1 MGNKTKPLLETSLTF
16 RNTIDY
22 WKWFSNTLDEPE
34 KDKTKTN
41 WQIFDKDTKGLNPGA
56 LYVIAGRPGMGK
68 TTLAI
73 SLAIDIAKEYN
84 EKNDCVVIFSLEMS
98 QKRIHENILS
108 NLTNIHRKDFYKPK
122 KEFYETFKEEIEN
135 SQPLNILIFD
145 NPYAND
151 NYIKTILEE
160 LHRSNYNIRAVFL
173 DHIQIMS
180 RNYTGTMYETT
191 SKASRELKL
200 IALQLNTPVIA
211 LSQLSREVERNM
223 NKTKFIEPTNADLR
237 DSGSI
242 EQDADFIGM
251 IFKKHNDIENYNVLT
266 LKVTKNRDG
275 QLEETILLFEPEY
288 SKIYEP

>member
-1 MGNKTKPLLETSLTF
+1 MGNKTKPLSETSLTF
-16 RNTIDY
+16 KNTIDY

-56 LYVIAGRPGMGK
+56 LYVIAARPGMGK

-73 SLAIDIAKEYN
+73 SLAIEIAKEYN
-84 EKNDCVVIFSLEMS
+84 EKNDCVVIFSLETS
-98 QKRIHENILS
+98 QKRIYENILS
-108 NLTNIHRKDFYKPK
+108 NLMNIPRKHFYKPK
-122 KEFYETFKEEIEN
+122 KEFYETFREKIEN
-135 SQPLNILIFD
+135 AQPLNILIFD
-145 NPYAND
+145 NPYVND
-151 NYIKTILEE
+151 NYIRTILWE
-160 LHRSNYNIRAVFL
+160 LNRSNYNIRAVFL

-200 IALQLNTPVIA
+200 IALELNVPIIA
-211 LSQLSREVERNM
+211 LSQLSREVEKNM

-266 LKVTKNRDG
+266 LKITKNRDG
-275 QLEETILLFEPEY
+275 QLKETILLFEPEY